1 MVKDFKAI
9 CKTEIHMTD
18 ALTNRAQ
25 YFVHEVGTVMC
36 LPDPFRQ

>member
-9 CKTEIHMTD
+9 CKTEIHMTN
-18 ALTNRAQ
+18 ALMNRAQ
-25 YFVHEVGTVMC
+25 YFVHEVGTVTC